1 MTVDIDSYCFRRSQ
15 RLLKAP
21 DFTRVFD
28 HQPFK
33 STDRF
38 WTVLA
43 VPNDKGYARLG
54 VVMTKKRARRAVLR
68 NRLKRL
74 IRESFRYNYRLFQG
88 VDLVVMARHD
98 ALAADNQSLRQS
110 LERRWQHLL
119 THFSNTLKTY
129 G

>member
-1 MTVDIDSYCFRRSQ
+1 MIHHLFRRSQ
-15 RLLKAP
+15 RLLKAHE
-21 DFTRVFD
+21 FANVFD

-43 VPNDKGYARLG
+43 LPNEIGHARLG
-54 VVMTKKRARRAVLR
+54 LVITKKRARSSVMR

-74 IRESFRYNYRLFQG
+74 VRESFRLNCHIFQG
-88 VDLVVMARHD
+88 VDFLVMVRSD
-98 ALAADNQSLRQS
+98 AILADNQTLRQS

-119 THFSNTLKTY
+119 KRFSAT
-129 G
+129 

>member
-1 MTVDIDSYCFRRSQ
+1 MTVGVDSYCFRRSQ
-15 RLLKAP
+15 RLLKAAE
-21 DFTRVFD
+21 FTRVFD

-43 VPNDKGYARLG
+43 LSNDVGRARLG
-54 VVMTKKRARRAVLR
+54 LVITKKRARHAVIR

-74 IRESFRYNYRLFQG
+74 IRESFRHNCHIFQG
-88 VDLVVMARHD
+88 VDILVMARSD
-98 ALAADNQSLRQS
+98 AIVADNQTLRQS

-119 THFSNTLKTY
+119 KRFSTN
-129 G
+129 